1 MHPNERIEELIAAL
15 RATPSAELDARVH
28 RAIAAARAERKQTD
42 SWIISLG
49 SILMKTRAT
58 KWAATAAAIV
68 GFAAVILV
76 LHKAVPSAY
85 GIERVIAAYNNIRF
99 LHIKDSDAK
108 GAQPSEFWIECDQ
121 AGRVTRARYYL
132 PVTEDGAKLITWTPQ
147 RTELWFQG
155 KHGFVTFQTKRIQ
168 PWMQSLLD
176 QSQPQLV
183 LKKLLEGKKA
193 GKVDFEMQEPQD
205 ASQGGTIVVTRKGK
219 PGKEIYHLDPKT
231 DLITRIEWYRIEGGT
246 EVLASTKEF
255 CDYNTP
261 IADKMFSLRG
271 ELPKDVRI
279 SDRLNQIAGVPQQS
293 MTDAQAAAETVR
305 QFFQALLDKDYK
317 KAGLIECGELEE
329 YAKAEY
335 GKINVTAIISIGP
348 PVPQPKWDKRGF
360 KVPCKLEL
368 TGPDGQ
374 KTVWEPGAYVR
385 PGDDEMHP
393 DYWNITGG
401 VSAGEAAIKILPDNA
416 KYASMTPKAAAAAF
430 FKACADR
437 NWGEVM
443 KFWPSPE
450 SDPWFERMKEHI
462 GGLEVISLGE
472 PYQKDEYPGWYVPYE
487 IKVPA
492 FEVNIRV
499 SNANPAKR
507 YVILGFYDS
516 KLRPQEELEWPTS
529 PEVLPDNDAYASLS
543 PTDAAKAYL
552 AAMSTADWTEMRK
565 FAPESDVESTK
576 RQFAEAEKRGLDAR
590 QSIPVADAGEAVW
603 SAEQSAWFV
612 KCHVPSH
619 VKKWNLAMRN
629 DNIAKRFLWD
639 GGL

>member
-68 GFAAVILV
+68 GFAAVIPV

-205 ASQGGTIVVTRKGK
+205 ASQGGTIVVRRARASQERRFITSTRRRTSSPASSGIASKVA
-219 PGKEIYHLDPKT
+219 PRCWRPPRNSA
-231 DLITRIEWYRIEGGT
+231 ITTPPLPTRCSRSAANCPRT
-246 EVLASTKEF
+246 SAS
-255 CDYNTP
+255 P
-261 IADKMFSLRG
+261 
-271 ELPKDVRI
+271 
-279 SDRLNQIAGVPQQS
+279 DRLNQIAGVPQQS

-360 KVPCKLEL
+360 KVPCKLD
-368 TGPDGQ
+368 TH
-374 KTVWEPGAYVR
+374 R
-385 PGDDEMHP
+385 PGR
-393 DYWNITGG
+393 
-401 VSAGEAAIKILPDNA
+401 A
-416 KYASMTPKAAAAAF
+416 K
-430 FKACADR
+430 DR
-437 NWGEVM
+437 LGTRRLC
-443 KFWPSPE
+443 PAR
-450 SDPWFERMKEHI
+450 RMMRCIPII
-462 GGLEVISLGE
+462 G
-472 PYQKDEYPGWYVPYE
+472 
-487 IKVPA
+487 
-492 FEVNIRV
+492 
-499 SNANPAKR
+499 
-507 YVILGFYDS
+507 
-516 KLRPQEELEWPTS
+516 TS
-529 PEVLPDNDAYASLS
+529 P
-543 PTDAAKAYL
+543 
-552 AAMSTADWTEMRK
+552 
-565 FAPESDVESTK
+565 VES
-576 RQFAEAEKRGLDAR
+576 ARGR
-590 QSIPVADAGEAVW
+590 R
-603 SAEQSAWFV
+603 
-612 KCHVPSH
+612 PSRSCRITRSTP
-619 VKKWNLAMRN
+619 A
-629 DNIAKRFLWD
+629 
-639 GGL
+639 